1 MSLRTERK
9 RTFKSPEQRRAD
21 LLEASIEVFKEKGI
35 AGATVADITEAAGVA
50 KGTFYLYFQ
59 SREHLLL
66 ALREEMVNDIL
77 DKTARIYERLGR
89 DDWWGLVDT
98 MTESMIELMFQRRDA
113 IAVFLQ
119 EGLTAPTIEL
129 FGECDRKLNDMLSS
143 GIQMGIDAGVFKVSD
158 PRSTAALLHHAI
170 EGAVKEAIMY
180 DSGLDESKLVAAS
193 KELVH
198 KALAP

>member
-1 MSLRTERK
+1 MAVRTEKK

-21 LLEASIEVFKEKGI
+21 LLEASVAVFKAKGI
-35 AGATVADITEAAGVA
+35 AAATVADITEAAGVA

-66 ALREEMVNDIL
+66 ALREAMVDEIL
-77 DKTARIYERLGR
+77 DKTARLYERLGKE
-89 DDWWGLVDT
+89 DWWALVDT
-98 MTESMIELMFQRRDA
+98 MTESMIELMFERRDA
-113 IAVFLQ
+113 IAVFMQ
-119 EGLTAPTIEL
+119 EGLTPPTVEL

-143 GIQMGIDAGVFKVSD
+143 GIQLGIEAGVFKVSD

-170 EGAVKEAIMY
+170 EGTVKESILY
-180 DSGLDESKLVAAS
+180 DSGLDESKLVAAA

-198 KALAP
+198 KTLAP

>member
-1 MSLRTERK
+1 MSLRAERK

-50 KGTFYLYFQ
+50 KGTFYLYFE

-77 DKTARIYERLGR
+77 DQTARVYERLGQ

-180 DSGLDESKLVAAS
+180 DSGIDESKLVAAA